1 MVNII
6 TGESFIFEYIAD
18 YELNPTTFDEL
29 ERFVSVYCP
38 NEVILIHCFDEI
50 SLQNVLQ
57 YTSLDNKMIHTIDE
71 SSHQNDPP
79 EQHPIF
85 IHQIV
90 TIHSDPRSEP
100 TVPLPCQIL
109 NRGRIIVRRGV
120 AVCCIRINYMGQRD
134 RMDK

>member
-1 MVNII
+1 MCIWIDKTKVRKQEKLIIGLSVVNII

-71 SSHQNDPP
+71 SSHQNDPYFDQGYAWK
-79 EQHPIF
+79 E
-85 IHQIV
+85 
-90 TIHSDPRSEP
+90 S
-100 TVPLPCQIL
+100 
-109 NRGRIIVRRGV
+109 RG
-120 AVCCIRINYMGQRD
+120 
-134 RMDK
+134 